1 MTTGAAIDSTTPG
14 EHRGWRL
21 LRRAL
26 VEQRR
31 GIVLGVLASLVWTA
45 ARVAVPRLVQ
55 LSIDRSITG
64 DERAWPYA
72 LAVAGAGVVSGV
84 FLGVRR
90 YVAFDNARQVEA
102 RYRSRLFAHLQR
114 LHIAF
119 HDVTAT
125 GELMSR
131 ANTDLQM
138 FQNVVTMV
146 PITVGNALI
155 VVGAVGIMATI
166 SPTLTLVAV
175 AGLPIVNVVGRRF
188 SQKLHPAVMG
198 VQRESAELAGV
209 VEETV
214 SGIRAVKGFGA
225 EDVQRA
231 KLAVEADDVRRE
243 ALRAAH
249 VRARYLPLVE
259 LMPNLGLVAVL
270 AYGGWLVIDGGL
282 SVGELVGFNLYVAM
296 LIQPLRMLGMVIAQ
310 GQRAVAAG
318 ERIAEV
324 LDTDPAITDPPDPV
338 PLPPHRPG
346 QTGGLRFDRVV
357 FGYRTDEHDPA
368 APPVLDG
375 LDLYIEPGES
385 VALVGPT
392 GCGKSTV
399 ARLLPRFYD
408 VEEGAIELDGTDLR
422 QLRLVDLRRAVGLVF
437 QETFLFSG
445 SIRDNIGFADPDAS
459 DAQIRRA
466 ARLAGA
472 LEFVEALPAGFD
484 TELGERGLSLSGGQR
499 QRLAIAR
506 ALVADPRVLLLD
518 DATSAVDP
526 DTEHEIR
533 EAMDEVMRGRTTIVI
548 AHRPAT
554 IALADRVVLLDEGR
568 IVATGS
574 HAELLASSERYRE
587 ILATEAV
594 A

>member
-1 MTTGAAIDSTTPG
+1 MTTGAASETTTPV

-26 VEQRR
+26 LEQRR
-31 GIVLGVLASLVWTA
+31 GIAFGVAASLVWTA

-55 LSIDRSITG
+55 LAIDRSITG

-72 LAVAGAGVVSGV
+72 VAVAVAGAVSGV
-84 FLGVRR
+84 FLGIRR
-90 YVAFDNARQVEA
+90 YVAFDNARRVEA

-114 LHIAF
+114 LHVAF

-155 VVGAVGIMATI
+155 VLGAVAIMLTI
-166 SPTLTLVAV
+166 SPMLTIVAV

-231 KLAVEADDVRRE
+231 KLATEADDVRRE

-324 LDTDPAITDPPDPV
+324 LDTDPAITDPARPV
-338 PLPPHRPG
+338 ALPAHRPG
-346 QTGGLRFDRVV
+346 QTGGLRFDGVV
-357 FGYRTDEHDPA
+357 FGYRTDAHDPA
-368 APPVLDG
+368 APPVLEE
-375 LDLYIEPGES
+375 LDLEIAPGES

-408 VEEGAIELDGTDLR
+408 VEAGSIELDGIDLR
-422 QLRLVDLRRAVGLVF
+422 HLRLADLRRAVGLVF

-445 SIRDNIGFADPDAS
+445 SIRDNIGFADPDAP
-459 DAQIRRA
+459 DERIRRA

-472 LEFVEALPAGFD
+472 LDFIEALPAGFD

-533 EAMDEVMRGRTTIVI
+533 EAMNEVMAGRTTIVI

-554 IALADRVVLLDEGR
+554 IALADRVVVLDEGR
-568 IVATGS
+568 IVATGT
-574 HAELLASSERYRE
+574 HAELLASNERYRA